1 MVKIVLLRCKQM
13 SLIIVIV
20 AIIVRIASCH
30 FAKRKLES
38 HALIE
43 IVEHSY
49 VEAFENYKHC
59 VRPMFAANQILALRL
74 WRREMGKLREKCDH
88 ALETNDYASEDIKEP
103 VHDLI
108 WSMSQFEA
116 ELRYLELV
124 NREQLLRKVNKMD
137 KKYEQFVKAAEG
149 FDCFVVR
156 VLYCDEYK

>member
-1 MVKIVLLRCKQM
+1 MKILFRVKLVLLIVVTVA
-13 SLIIVIV
+13 LI
-20 AIIVRIASCH
+20 ALIANCH

-49 VEAFENYKHC
+49 VESFENYKHC

-74 WRREMGKLREKCDH
+74 WRREIGKLREKCGQ

-108 WSMSQFEA
+108 WSMNQFEA

-124 NREQLLRKVNKMD
+124 NRAQILRLVNKMD
-137 KKYEQFVKAAEG
+137 NKYEQFVKAAER

-156 VLYCDEYK
+156 VFYCDEYK